1 MINIQLPTKK
11 GVGVYKTEGIVIKRN
26 NWGERDKLLFI
37 YSQDFGKILIKAKSL
52 QKKEAKLKES
62 LEPFNHLH
70 LMMAHGRSIDTIV
83 GAVIINSFPSLKSH
97 LPLVAAAYYLSEIID
112 KLIVGPEK
120 DERIWQ
126 LILKAFY
133 FLNQNNLEPM
143 KIKELLAKFEWHLL
157 SYLGYQPISAKA
169 SYLDFIQ
176 NLSGQKIE
184 SFKFLQQI
192 I

>member
-1 MINIQLPTKK
+1 MKIPI
-11 GVGVYKTEGIVIKRN
+11 YKTEGIVIKRN

-112 KLIVGPEK
+112 KLIIGPEK

-133 FLNQNNLEPM
+133 FLNQNNLEPL

-157 SYLGYQPISAKA
+157 SYLGYQPSKIKK

-176 NLSGQKIE
+176 DICSQRIE
-184 SFKFLQQI
+184 SFNFLKEVL
-192 I
+192 

>member
-1 MINIQLPTKK
+1 MKIPI
-11 GVGVYKTEGIVIKRN
+11 YKTEGIVIKRN
-26 NWGERDKLLFI
+26 NWGERDKLLTI
-37 YSQDFGKILIKAKSL
+37 YSQDFGKILVKAKSL

-62 LEPFNHLH
+62 LEPFNYLH
-70 LMMAHGRSIDTIV
+70 LMVAHGRNIDTIV

-97 LPLVAAAYYLSEIID
+97 LPLVAAAYYLSELID

-126 LILKAFY
+126 LVLKAFY

-143 KIKELLAKFEWHLL
+143 KIKELLTEFEWHLL